1 MAHSTDDSLER
12 LERQLEGAER
22 ALSAV
27 AALSEQEAE
36 RVAQRMDRLASQLLR
51 VSQPPSMDVVHQ
63 QEGTEPARATD
74 FERLARQMGS
84 PDGEG

>member
-1 MAHSTDDSLER
+1 VAHPTDDSLEQ

-27 AALSEQEAE
+27 DALNEQEAE
-36 RVAQRMDRLASQLLR
+36 RVADRMDRLASQLLG
-51 VSQPPSMDVVHQ
+51 VSQPPSMDVVRQ

-74 FERLARQMGS
+74 FERLAEQMGS